1 MTAVIDGNVPDLD
14 WTSQAMR
21 IETQRFGALRM
32 KADQLFLF
40 PQGLVGME
48 SLRSWALLPDP
59 DNPAVAWL
67 QCATRGDRALPVIS
81 PRCYFDE
88 YRVHITRRE
97 LNSLHL
103 KPGAELYVLTTLSGH
118 VGKLTTNLRSPI
130 LLNLNRRLGCQVITE
145 DQQPIQKPVPV
156 SPPNNASVIEIARR
170 AA

>member
-1 MTAVIDGNVPDLD
+1 
-14 WTSQAMR
+14 MR
-21 IETQRFGALRM
+21 IETQRFGALRV

-48 SLRSWALLPDP
+48 SLRQWALLPDP

-67 QCATRGDRALPVIS
+67 QCATRGDRALPMIS
-81 PRCYFDE
+81 PRCYFDD
-88 YRVHITRRE
+88 YRVHVKRRE
-97 LNSLHL
+97 LTSLHL

-118 VGKLTTNLRSPI
+118 VGKVTTNLRSPI

-145 DQQPIQKPVPV
+145 DQQPIQKPVPLAV
-156 SPPNNASVIEIARR
+156 KSTPPIIELARR